1 MLRADRLKSN
11 LFFINISTRVFIL
24 VTIPLAIILM
34 PKSIIFDGSTICLF
48 KNIFGI
54 NCLGCGMT
62 RAIFL
67 VFEGNI
73 ITACQLNLRVLVVFP
88 ILVALWTE
96 LIYKQINSFRL
107 DYTYPKL

>member
-1 MLRADRLKSN
+1 
-11 LFFINISTRVFIL
+11 
-24 VTIPLAIILM
+24 M

-54 NCLGCGMT
+54 NCPGCGMT

-67 VFEGNI
+67 VFEGDI
-73 ITACQLNLRVLVVFP
+73 ITACQLNLGVLVVFP

-96 LIYKQINSFRL
+96 LIYKQINSFGL
-107 DYTYPKL
+107 DCSFPKF